1 MRSTGPE
8 VSRSTSYR
16 DARAVAGA
24 VNRSFNFRMEYDS
37 YHTDDR
43 VPTDEQFPADNTGGH
58 ARAPAS
64 PIRPY
69 NPILDEVIYRSTWK
83 CQALLDTN
91 NVSIDLQETILTIL
105 FSSDVPDMVE
115 NRQPDYR
122 GMNLGSLLRYAGRD
136 WREGELGLRGLC
148 TLNGIS
154 RLYRNQGMPTVSRW
168 KLCLGEGD
176 SAHEPR
182 AYAAS
187 RQDNYTTTGLKC
199 NCNNRPSSG
208 LQRDCDLC
216 TERCEFTPCLLPRK
230 QMESF
235 DYIPIGAMVRMIC
248 MSQSFCHS
256 MLAMWRAKHKWF
268 RHDET
273 ELAPSFPI
281 KDWWDGSKAKE
292 ISWFWDSDIS
302 WELPVVCMACPEV
315 YQAFP
320 VKCQELLANFDLP
333 SRRYNFICKSCGTRG
348 DPRNIPLLAHWDG
361 FQSASTV
368 FRSTWT
374 VETKILSAGSNSQLP
389 PMPVLFIPNTKGDTS
404 SKSEALNVCLRPFIA
419 ELIDLYVKGVEVEYN
434 YPPQLIGERE
444 LRKTF
449 NLRVILVLFT
459 GDHPAQCKFGGF
471 TTSGYSACR
480 RCKMVSNLHHGPNA
494 RPGGV
499 LVYDSNRVQYHH
511 PPERKTVAELRQAV
525 NDLNACTTTAAR
537 KQVSQRTGVTRDSQ
551 VWKLYDLYGFD
562 PSQDLTYDAMH
573 VLALSMFKK
582 YTELLKK
589 ETRNEHLQDA
599 TLLSPA

>member
-1 MRSTGPE
+1 
-8 VSRSTSYR
+8 
-16 DARAVAGA
+16 
-24 VNRSFNFRMEYDS
+24 
-37 YHTDDR
+37 
-43 VPTDEQFPADNTGGH
+43 
-58 ARAPAS
+58 
-64 PIRPY
+64 
-69 NPILDEVIYRSTWK
+69 
-83 CQALLDTN
+83 
-91 NVSIDLQETILTIL
+91 
-105 FSSDVPDMVE
+105 
-115 NRQPDYR
+115 
-122 GMNLGSLLRYAGRD
+122 
-136 WREGELGLRGLC
+136 
-148 TLNGIS
+148 
-154 RLYRNQGMPTVSRW
+154 
-168 KLCLGEGD
+168 
-176 SAHEPR
+176 
-182 AYAAS
+182 
-187 RQDNYTTTGLKC
+187 
-199 NCNNRPSSG
+199 
-208 LQRDCDLC
+208 
-216 TERCEFTPCLLPRK
+216 
-230 QMESF
+230 
-235 DYIPIGAMVRMIC
+235 MIC
-248 MSQSFCHS
+248 RSRSFCHS

-302 WELPVVCMACPEV
+302 WELPVICMACLEV

-333 SRRYNFICKSCGTRG
+333 SKRYNFICKSCGMLVSSEATYAQG
-348 DPRNIPLLAHWDG
+348 DPRNISLLAHWDG

-404 SKSEALNVCLRPFIA
+404 SKSEALNACLCPFIA

-434 YPPQLIGERE
+434 YPPELIGERE

-471 TTSGYSACR
+471 TTSGYSSCR

-499 LVYDSNRVQYHH
+499 LVYDSNRVQYRH

-537 KQVSQRTGVTRDSQ
+537 KQVSQRTGVTGDSQ

-582 YTELLKK
+582 YTELLKRDA
-589 ETRNEHLQDA
+589 ERTSAGRDALVAGLAEVTRKKPKCLKGRWPKDP
-599 TLLSPA
+599 LSRLGYFKAEKYTNFIIYCVPHILYEIGYEQGSVLYDLGRLVYEIARYFYIYSSPVRTKWKFPFFFGKFPWKLEISIQTKIRHTFPSPVI

>member
-1 MRSTGPE
+1 MERCSCLYICSRANPEVGYRYVAASTKRRHAEMDRKGKLASNAGIKGSRTYMEMASVALSSTYRLHNTNIGHRNGKSSHFDQQSCLRSTGPE

-24 VNRSFNFRMEYDS
+24 
-37 YHTDDR
+37 
-43 VPTDEQFPADNTGGH
+43 
-58 ARAPAS
+58 
-64 PIRPY
+64 
-69 NPILDEVIYRSTWK
+69 
-83 CQALLDTN
+83 ALLDTN
-91 NVSIDLQETILTIL
+91 NVSIDLQETILKIL

-187 RQDNYTTTGLKC
+187 RQDNYTSTGLKC

-248 MSQSFCHS
+248 RSRSFCHS

-281 KDWWDGSKAKE
+281 KDWWDGSKTKE

-302 WELPVVCMACPEV
+302 WELPVVCMACLEV

-333 SRRYNFICKSCGTRG
+333 SRRYNFICKSCGTRV
-348 DPRNIPLLAHWDG
+348 
-361 FQSASTV
+361 S
-368 FRSTWT
+368 
-374 VETKILSAGSNSQLP
+374 
-389 PMPVLFIPNTKGDTS
+389 
-404 SKSEALNVCLRPFIA
+404 SEATYAQLLPIY
-419 ELIDLYVKGVEVEYN
+419 EDLLEGMTGLKGASRCTLVRRALFDIPDEPDPNKNWFEQEYV
-434 YPPQLIGERE
+434 
-444 LRKTF
+444 
-449 NLRVILVLFT
+449 
-459 GDHPAQCKFGGF
+459 
-471 TTSGYSACR
+471 
-480 RCKMVSNLHHGPNA
+480 
-494 RPGGV
+494 
-499 LVYDSNRVQYHH
+499 
-511 PPERKTVAELRQAV
+511 ERKGPVRKWLYTFSL
-525 NDLNACTTTAAR
+525 LITHKCT
-537 KQVSQRTGVTRDSQ
+537 
-551 VWKLYDLYGFD
+551 KLYKEKFSED
-562 PSQDLTYDAMH
+562 PTPKFRFTFRHWFHRMA
-573 VLALSMFKK
+573 AI
-582 YTELLKK
+582 ELV
-589 ETRNEHLQDA
+589 QDA
-599 TLLSPA
+599 GPDDGSLHPLCFACGAATNPDLCDYCDKAVVKRFGLHLHFSKYW